1 MQCWTARFS
10 LRFVEIVGR
19 ELSPSPSRPICIC
32 MLRLLFLFACLL
44 AIPAIAFSQ
53 EKVRKTETISTTSKI
68 TPAKFNTLEIKGSAV
83 YTLASANYDG
93 TLLGNLVYSLPEIER
108 QKIAQALNKPVAEIP
123 ANLTAN
129 NLTAKLEKN
138 THCPEIHFEFAEL
151 NLEMSGTRLQLNR
164 FVLSLTESDQKLSRA
179 LCIWTERTNKGVAN
193 KGIVQYI
200 NLLLKGEED
209 EETKPSSQY

>member
-1 MQCWTARFS
+1 MFRS
-10 LRFVEIVGR
+10 
-19 ELSPSPSRPICIC
+19 
-32 MLRLLFLFACLL
+32 LFLLTCLI

-53 EKVRKTETISTTSKI
+53 AKVRKTETISTTSKI
-68 TPAKFNTLEIKGSAV
+68 TLAKLNTIEIKGTAV
-83 YTLASANYDG
+83 YTLAAADSDG
-93 TLLGNLVYSLPEIER
+93 TLTGNLVYSLPELER
-108 QKIAQALNKPVAEIP
+108 QKIAQALSKPLAEIP

-151 NLEMSGTRLQLNR
+151 NLEISGTRLQLNR
-164 FVLSLTESDQKLSRA
+164 FILSLTESDQKLSRA

-209 EETKPSSQY
+209 EEQAK